1 MLASDFRPVS
11 YPSPYQPIYNM
22 KALQYIMPGSLK
34 ENMASTADSTD
45 RWGTISDSVGQT
57 SFKQPE
63 AKLEMSVHD
72 PSEKLLQVIT
82 FKLQAVFCGLDE
94 TCLLL
99 SFVVGVVVAAR
110 AERKRDLLVVVNS
123 EHCSVAPVRGSFL
136 VGFSAVLPS
145 ISRQGQ
151 VG

>member
-1 MLASDFRPVS
+1 
-11 YPSPYQPIYNM
+11 
-22 KALQYIMPGSLK
+22 
-34 ENMASTADSTD
+34 MASTADSTD
-45 RWGTISDSVGQT
+45 RWGTISDPVGQT
-57 SFKQPE
+57 SCEQPE
-63 AKLEMSVHD
+63 AMLEMSVHD

-82 FKLQAVFCGLDE
+82 FKLQAVVFCGLDE

-123 EHCSVAPVRGSFL
+123 ERCSVAPVRGSFL

-145 ISRQGQ
+145 ISRGGQ